1 MRKLIVLA
9 LVGFAAQLV
18 DGSLGMGYGVTSSS
32 LLILAGLTPAAASA
46 SVHFSELGTN
56 IASGLSHWKLK
67 NVDWRVVAR
76 IAGPGAIGAFV
87 GATVLSSLSTEAA
100 APIMAAILALLG
112 AYVLARFVIGF
123 VPPKFK
129 KAICLKFLA
138 PLGLFAGFIDATGG
152 GGWGPVATPALLA
165 DGRLQPR
172 KVIGSVDTSEF
183 AVSAAASLG
192 FLVGLGAAGINWGFA
207 LALLVGG
214 LIAAPLAA
222 VLVKLRPDPP
232 ARGGDRRPD
241 PAEQL
246 AGPAEELRRPRRHA
260 LVGLRS
266 DPAGHPRRPVRR
278 RRPRQEEGR
287 GGCRQRC
294 AGVGERLTL
303 SQTTR
308 TGRSLRDRPVLS
320 SCGPPQRGRGSS
332 RASWVTCAG
341 SSSSSDTT
349 PSSRIVRSI
358 SLRRMSITRSTP
370 SRPPAIRPYR

>member
-9 LVGFAAQLV
+9 LVGFVAQLV

-56 IASGLSHWKLK
+56 LASGLSHWKLR
-67 NVDWRVVAR
+67 NVDWRVVSR
-76 IAGPGAIGAFV
+76 IAGPGAIGAFA

-123 VPPKFK
+123 APPKFK
-129 KAICLKFLA
+129 KAISLKFLA

-207 LALLVGG
+207 LALLAGG
-214 LIAAPLAA
+214 LVAAPLAA
-222 VLVKLRPDPP
+222 VLVRYAPTHLLGVAIGGFILLSNSRILLKSFGVP
-232 ARGGDRRPD
+232 ADARWWVYG
-241 PAEQL
+241 AILLITL
-246 AGPAEELRRPRRHA
+246 AGLYVAAARARKKAE
-260 LVGLRS
+260 VGVDS
-266 DPAGHPRRPVRR
+266 DA
-278 RRPRQEEGR
+278 
-287 GGCRQRC
+287 
-294 AGVGERLTL
+294 
-303 SQTTR
+303 QT
-308 TGRSLRDRPVLS
+308 SVS
-320 SCGPPQRGRGSS
+320 
-332 RASWVTCAG
+332 A
-341 SSSSSDTT
+341 
-349 PSSRIVRSI
+349 
-358 SLRRMSITRSTP
+358 
-370 SRPPAIRPYR
+370 